1 MSRRGRLVAKWLDR
15 LGIISDERL
24 GPTVS
29 LGWPRVV
36 TGFSIMSKQTAD
48 LAMVGIA
55 VGTAGTAGLAFAM
68 AYWSIIATLGL
79 GIAGGTISLVSQNFG
94 SDHLDR
100 AALVI
105 KQSILLAFAFSI
117 PIMAFF
123 FAYPEQLIGIF
134 GGGEAATEHGVIYL
148 LLVTPAVILE
158 ILNLIA
164 SRTYTGVG
172 DTFTEMIA
180 RAGGAVV
187 NILLS
192 GIFIFGFEMGV
203 AGAALGTTFST
214 GLVTMV
220 LGWGM
225 FGRSY
230 GMLGMEPSPVPISV
244 GGRWIHLEIL
254 RQLIEIS
261 IPEITRRVAGSAVV
275 FPLLWVSAGF
285 GDVVVT
291 AFEVARRVRG
301 IMNSVNW
308 GLSLASSSLVGQ
320 QLGAGDETE
329 AGAYGADII
338 RLGMVIFVGLAI
350 IVVAFASPIARL
362 FVSESEALA
371 ITIPFVAIG
380 AISAIG
386 FGLNGAAT
394 GALVGAGYTRWP
406 LVAALIGRWCL
417 ALPVALIG
425 LFTPLGV
432 VGLYLALLLET
443 FVPGGINWW
452 LFRAG
457 RWKAASRRY
466 RVEPAMD

>member
-1 MSRRGRLVAKWLDR
+1 MSGRWSLIAHWLDR
-15 LGIISDERL
+15 LGIISEERL
-24 GPTVS
+24 RPTVS

-48 LAMVGIA
+48 LAMVGMA
-55 VGTAGTAGLAFAM
+55 VGTAGTAGLAFALS
-68 AYWSIIATLGL
+68 YWSIIATLGL
-79 GIAGGTISLVSQNFG
+79 GVAGGTISLVSQNYG
-94 SDHLDR
+94 SDRVDR

-105 KQSILLAFAFSI
+105 KQSILIAFAFSI
-117 PIMAFF
+117 PIMALF

-134 GGGEAATEHGVIYL
+134 GAGEAATGHGVVYL

-187 NILLS
+187 NVLLS
-192 GIFIFGFEMGV
+192 AILIFGMDMGV
-203 AGAALGTTFST
+203 AGAALGTTLST
-214 GLVTMV
+214 ALVTVV

-230 GMLGMEPSPVPISV
+230 GTLGMEPSPVPISL

-261 IPEITRRVAGSAVV
+261 IPEITRRVAGSAIV

-285 GDVVVT
+285 GEVVVT
-291 AFEVARRVRG
+291 AFEVARRVRS
-301 IMNSVNW
+301 IINSANW

-320 QLGAGDETE
+320 ELGKGHEEE
-329 AGAYGADII
+329 AGAYGAEII
-338 RLGMVIFVGLAI
+338 RLGMVVFVGVAA
-350 IVVAFASPIARL
+350 IVVIFASPIARL
-362 FVSESEALA
+362 FVSETEALA
-371 ITIPFVAIG
+371 ITVPFVAIG
-380 AISAIG
+380 AISAVG

-394 GALVGAGYTRWP
+394 GALIGAGYTRWP
-406 LVAALIGRWCL
+406 LVAALVGRWCL

-432 VGLYLALLLET
+432 TGLYLALLFET
-443 FVPGGINWW
+443 FVPGGINYW

-457 RWKAASRRY
+457 RWKVTSRRY
-466 RVEPAMD
+466 RAEPAVE